1 MIVAIVLAA
10 GKSQRMGAQKLL
22 LPLKG
27 VPVITRVVDEVLA
40 SPVDEVLVVVGQD
53 RAAIEHAL
61 QGRPVQLAVNPEVG
75 GEMLSSVRR
84 GLRALSSQA
93 RAALVVLGDQP
104 AISRAVVA
112 ELVLASDRRG
122 GGIAVPTFQGK
133 RGHPLL
139 LSTAYSDEILRSYD
153 AVGLRGLLK
162 TYARDVI
169 EVPVSVPGILE
180 DLDLPADYLRMCRAR
195 RTDW

>member
-1 MIVAIVLAA
+1 MAVTTITAA
-10 GKSQRMGAQKLL
+10 GAA
-22 LPLKG
+22 PA
-27 VPVITRVVDEVLA
+27 PVRNRVLIQDVAECILSFPDEYTPFVFW
-40 SPVDEVLVVVGQD
+40 
-53 RAAIEHAL
+53 

-139 LSTAYSDEILRSYD
+139 LSTAYRDEILRSYD

-162 TYARDVI
+162 NRAGDVI

-180 DLDLPADYLRMCRAR
+180 DLDSPADYLRNCRAG

>member
-10 GKSQRMGAQKLL
+10 GKSQRMSAQKLL

-61 QGRPVQLAVNPEVG
+61 QGRPVTLAVNPEVG
-75 GEMLSSVRR
+75 GEMLSSVRQ

-112 ELVLASDRRG
+112 ELVVAFDRRG

-139 LSTAYSDEILRSYD
+139 LSTAYRDEILRSYD

-162 TYARDVI
+162 DRAGDVI

-180 DLDLPADYLRMCRAR
+180 DLDSPADYLRNCRAG

>member
-53 RAAIEHAL
+53 RTAIEHAL
-61 QGRPVQLAVNPEVG
+61 QGRPVTLAVNPEVG
-75 GEMLSSVRR
+75 GEMLSSVRQ

-112 ELVLASDRRG
+112 ELVVAFDRRG

-139 LSTAYSDEILRSYD
+139 LSTAYRDEILRSYD

-162 TYARDVI
+162 DRAGDVI

-180 DLDLPADYLRMCRAR
+180 DLDLPADYLRNCRAG